1 MFCLK
6 LLVATINYLTRYGSI
21 THFYV
26 KLRYSYGKVTK
37 GYCFFFYIIFFNL
50 ISFLFLPY
58 KFMRNILKLILKR
71 FKGKYNK
78 AAENGNE
85 ETQYNLSTY
94 KLGEKNW
101 KKNEFKTFWI
111 LFFIICERKGWII
124 LTIYSNQY
132 FFYKF

>member
-26 KLRYSYGKVTK
+26 KFRKATSL
-37 GYCFFFYIIFFNL
+37 FFH
-50 ISFLFLPY
+50 PY

-85 ETQYNLSTY
+85 EAQYNLSTY
-94 KLGEKNW
+94 KLGEKN
-101 KKNEFKTFWI
+101 
-111 LFFIICERKGWII
+111 
-124 LTIYSNQY
+124 
-132 FFYKF
+132 